1 MKSFEKAVEHLKSI
15 DGPFSLDLG
24 VLRDGF
30 IDLQA
35 RLQKLEATAK
45 SSVPIPPAHADGAA

>member
-1 MKSFEKAVEHLKSI
+1 MKQPFETAVQHLKDIS
-15 DGPFSLDLG
+15 GPFELDLG

-35 RLQKLEATAK
+35 RLEKLEVAAK
-45 SSVPIPPAHADGAA
+45 AAPQPSKL